1 MLDAYRRELDALLR
15 RVALPP
21 SDPRVARLLE
31 GAAFLLSR
39 GRSDLEDELSEL
51 TLPILADA
59 QRPLPPLAVLEMTP
73 SPELRRSVALQAAD
87 VVTLRSP
94 AGETASWSIRTA
106 LTLHPFVVDRV
117 RVERRG
123 PREQLLR
130 ISLRSVTG
138 NPLAAPPM
146 FRFFVS
152 VPDPQAAAELVWAAT
167 SASPSSFGAA
177 SAWLDDSHP
186 SSALLR
192 QHFTLPESFHWFDV
206 PNSATG
212 GPVDR
217 VELEVPLRVPL
228 GWLAELSATH
238 LRTNCVGVAGVWN
251 ETVEADT
258 IAHDLPLTR
267 HRIVRIDEFRSG
279 AGPIPPWPAPRSTL
293 SYRLEPVLDAA
304 TGSRS
309 ERVRFV
315 SDEGLDGPA
324 PVGSFRVQLQVTH
337 AGPLTATAPADWQG
351 TLHGS
356 SVRNLTRVF
365 PGCVPASDANL
376 AFRLNAYLRM
386 PLQELVRRESLEAFL
401 SLHDPGPA
409 RAGGLVEQTR
419 FGSSHHVDGAGQIR
433 WVDEVEVTLADV
445 GRGVAFRLAHLLELA
460 FVERTDLT
468 RLVRTTVHVAGVAEP
483 LHVGALLP
491 GQRRPS
497 PF

>member
-21 SDPRVARLLE
+21 SDPRVGRLLE

-59 QRPLPPLAVLEMTP
+59 HRPLPPLAVLEVTP
-73 SPELRRSVALQAAD
+73 SPELRRSIALQVGD

-94 AGETASWSIRTA
+94 AGDAASWSIRTA
-106 LTLHPFVVDRV
+106 QTLHPFVVERV

-138 NPLAAPPM
+138 NPLVAPPV

-167 SASPSSFGAA
+167 SASPSSLAAA
-177 SAWLDDSHP
+177 SAWLDDGHP

-192 QHFTLPESFHWFDV
+192 QHFALPESFQWFDV
-206 PNSATG
+206 PNGATD

-228 GWLAELSATH
+228 GWLADLSATH
-238 LRTNCVGVAGVWN
+238 LRTNCIGVAGLWN
-251 ETVEADT
+251 ETLETDA
-258 IAHDLPLTR
+258 ISRDLPLTR
-267 HRIVRIDEFRSG
+267 HRIVRIDELRSG
-279 AGPIPPWPAPRSTL
+279 AGPVPPWPSPRSAL

-304 TGSRS
+304 TGSRA

-315 SDEGLDGPA
+315 SDATLDGPA
-324 PVGSFRVQLQVTH
+324 PMGPFRVQLQVTH
-337 AGPLTATAPADWQG
+337 ASPLTATAPADWQG

-356 SVRNLTRVF
+356 AVRNLTQMF
-365 PGCVPASDANL
+365 PGGLPPSDANL

-386 PLQELVRRESLEAFL
+386 PLQELTRRESLEAFL
-401 SLHDPGPA
+401 SLHDPAA
-409 RAGGLVEQTR
+409 RTGGLVGETR

-433 WVDEVEVTLADV
+433 WVDDVEVTLAEL

-468 RLVRTTVHVAGVAEP
+468 RLVRTTVRVAGFPEP

-491 GQRRPS
+491 GQRRPF